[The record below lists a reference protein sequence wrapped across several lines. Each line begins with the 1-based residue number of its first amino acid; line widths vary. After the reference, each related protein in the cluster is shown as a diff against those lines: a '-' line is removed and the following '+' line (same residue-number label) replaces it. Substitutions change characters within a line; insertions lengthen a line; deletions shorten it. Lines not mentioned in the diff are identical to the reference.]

1 LAEFLTFSLN
11 TEERI
16 RSSNSPGSIDFI
28 DNPPNHLIHLLATKD
43 IIYEEFRKQ
52 FKKAFNNHIILN
64 HRAGS
69 ILPLHIGKRVPILEG
84 EDRVSSTYIERLNKL
99 PRIETQGDG
108 MRSFTGILLTL
119 LCTPQQILFIDE
131 PEAFLHPPQAR
142 LLGEIIGKNEQGRQ
156 IFIATHSI
164 DFILGL
170 LNSDGDTS
178 IIRVER
184 EGDLNP
190 TVDINEEKI
199 KTIWQDPLLRY
210 SNILDGLF
218 YNQVVICESES
229 DSMFYQAMI
238 SEEDSSRSVFFT
250 NANGKGQMKKIIDA
264 FKLTGIQIDIIVD
277 IDILMN
283 NETLKK
289 IYESLGGQ
297 WEEISSK
304 YNQIKTFLDA
314 KTVAPSRE
322 SICELLSP
330 IITSDEKNIKE
341 EDKRIL
347 KQAVEKTKNTKVLKT
362 LGIRIFNED
371 SVINQVFLDLN
382 QKFREK
388 GLHIVP
394 VGELEGF
401 DTEISG
407 HGPKWA
413 IKAIDK
419 FSNGENY
426 QEAKNFILS
435 IINP

>member
-1 LAEFLTFSLN
+1 
-11 TEERI
+11 
-16 RSSNSPGSIDFI
+16 
-28 DNPPNHLIHLLATKD
+28 
-43 IIYEEFRKQ
+43 
-52 FKKAFNNHIILN
+52 
-64 HRAGS
+64 
-69 ILPLHIGKRVPILEG
+69 
-84 EDRVSSTYIERLNKL
+84 
-99 PRIETQGDG
+99 

-347 KQAVEKTKNTKVLKT
+347 KQAVEKTKNTNVLKT